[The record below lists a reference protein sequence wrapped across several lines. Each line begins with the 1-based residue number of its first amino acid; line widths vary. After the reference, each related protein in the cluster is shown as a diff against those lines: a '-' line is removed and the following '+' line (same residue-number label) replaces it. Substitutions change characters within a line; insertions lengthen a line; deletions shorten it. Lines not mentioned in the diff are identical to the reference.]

1 MASSQK
7 TKKKGNMKNT
17 LAVSILACL
26 TGSFASAQLLAKNQV
41 RHILLI
47 SVDGMTELDYQLWV
61 KNNPTSAIGQ
71 LAAQGLHYSNAYGT
85 KPGDSIPATVGIFT
99 GATPAVAGL
108 YYDDFY
114 NRAWFVPSDTTC
126 TTPAGTVGSLKQDID
141 FNPLAVD
148 GGASANGGAQINPAL
163 LPRQLVNG
171 NCVPV
176 YPHNQMRANT
186 VFEVVKESYKG
197 VTAFSEKRPS
207 YEFLQGPSGDGV
219 SDLFLLEINANSA
232 LNTLATC
239 ETFDSLRT
247 VAVLNWIKGKDHTG
261 TTTIGVPQIF
271 GMNFQSVNAAKKD
284 YGTSG
289 YVDSIGT
296 PDSNLQAALTYV
308 DQNIGSFVAALAAA
322 GLTESTAVIV
332 MAKHGE
338 SPQDPAHRNVQSI
351 AASGGIPTLL
361 SGLGLTPIT
370 TGTLKSTNYKITNKT
385 AALIWLGNQAM
396 TETVATA
403 LIASSN
409 SPGNPLNI
417 AEVLWGSS
425 LQQLFPDPTVDAAPP
440 DIIVIPNL
448 GTNYESPTVV
458 PPSAAEHGG
467 FNENELHVPI
477 TIAHNTV
484 KHGTVMAPVT
494 TTQLAPTMLNMLGIS
509 PSTLTGVTLEGTAI
523 LPQIPNN
530 GPLYFPWFLLP

>member
-1 MASSQK
+1 
-7 TKKKGNMKNT
+7 MKNA
-17 LAVSILACL
+17 LAVIILACL
-26 TGSFASAQLLAKNQV
+26 TGSFASAQFLAKNQV

-71 LAAQGLHYSNAYGT
+71 LAAQGLHYTNAYAT

-108 YYDDFY
+108 YYDDYY
-114 NRAWFVPSDTTC
+114 NRAWFVPTDTTC

-141 FNPLAVD
+141 FNPNVVD

-163 LPRQLVNG
+163 LPKRLLNG

-176 YPHNQMRANT
+176 YPHNQMRVND
-186 VFEVVKESYKG
+186 VFEVVKETYKG

-207 YEFLQGPSGDGV
+207 YEFLQGPSGNGV

-232 LNTLATC
+232 LNTLPTC
-239 ETFDSLRT
+239 EAFDSLRAA
-247 VAVLNWIKGKDHTG
+247 AVLNWIKGKDHTG

-289 YVDSIGT
+289 YIDSIGD
-296 PDSNLQAALTYV
+296 PDANLEAALTYV
-308 DQNIGSFVAALAAA
+308 DQNIGSFVSALAAA

-338 SPQDPAHRNVQSI
+338 APQDPAHRNVQST
-351 AASGGIPTLL
+351 AASGGIPALL
-361 SGLGLTPIT
+361 TAQGLTPIT
-370 TGTLKSTNYKITNKT
+370 TGTLKATNYKITNKT
-385 AALIWLGNQAM
+385 AALIWLGNQAL
-396 TETVATA
+396 TETIAAA

-417 AEVLWGSS
+417 AKVLWGSS
-425 LQQLFPDPTVDAAPP
+425 LQELFPDPTVDAAPP
-440 DIIVIPNL
+440 DIVVIPNL

-467 FNENELHVPI
+467 FNEDELHVPI
-477 TIAHNTV
+477 TIVHNTV
-484 KHGTVMAPVT
+484 KAGLVKAPVT
-494 TTQLAPTMLNMLGIS
+494 TTQLAPTMLNLLNIDPRALM
-509 PSTLTGVTLEGTAI
+509 GVTLEGTAI
-523 LPQIPNN
+523 LPQIPAG
-530 GPLYFPWFLLP
+530 GPIFFPWFLLP

>member
-1 MASSQK
+1 
-7 TKKKGNMKNT
+7 MKNT

-26 TGSFASAQLLAKNQV
+26 TGSFASAQVLAKNQV

-71 LAAQGLHYSNAYGT
+71 LATQGLHYTNAYGT

-108 YYDDFY
+108 YYDDSY
-114 NRAWFVPSDTTC
+114 NRAWHVPSDLTC
-126 TTPAGTVGSLKQDID
+126 TAPPGTVFSLKQDID
-141 FNPLAVD
+141 FNPNAVD

-171 NCVPV
+171 ACVPV
-176 YPHNQMRANT
+176 YPHNEMRANT
-186 VFEVVKESYKG
+186 VFEVVKETFKG

-219 SDLFLLEINANSA
+219 SDLFLLEINANAA
-232 LNTLATC
+232 LNSLATC

-284 YGTSG
+284 YGDAG
-289 YVDSIGT
+289 YSDSDGT
-296 PDSNLQAALTYV
+296 PSANLQAALTYV
-308 DQNIGSFVAALAAA
+308 DQNVGSFVAALAAA
-322 GLTESTAVIV
+322 GLTESTAVIF

-338 SPQDPAHRNVQSI
+338 SPQDPAHRNVQSTTT
-351 AASGGIPTLL
+351 GIPALL
-361 SGLGLTPIT
+361 AGLTPSLTPIT
-370 TGTLKSTNYKITNKT
+370 SGTLKATNFKITNKT
-385 AALIWLGNQAM
+385 AALIWLGNQAA
-396 TETVATA
+396 TETVANA

-417 AEVLWGSS
+417 AEVLWGPS

-440 DIIVIPNL
+440 DIVVIPNL
-448 GTNYESPTVV
+448 GTNYEV
-458 PPSAAEHGG
+458 PNVNPPVAAEHGG

-477 TIAHNTV
+477 TIVHNTV
-484 KHGTVMAPVT
+484 KHGTVQAPVT
-494 TTQLAPTMLNMLGIS
+494 TTQLAPTMLNLLNID
-509 PSTLTGVTLEGTAI
+509 PHTLMGVTTEGTAV
-523 LPQIPNN
+523 LPQIPAA
-530 GPLYFPWFLLP
+530 GPIFLPWFLLP

>member
-1 MASSQK
+1 
-7 TKKKGNMKNT
+7 MKNT

-26 TGSFASAQLLAKNQV
+26 TGSFASAQLIAKNQV

-61 KNNPTSAIGQ
+61 QNNPTSAIGQ
-71 LAAQGLHYSNAYGT
+71 LAAQGLHYTNAYGT

-99 GATPAVAGL
+99 GATPAVAGM
-108 YYDDFY
+108 YYDDSY
-114 NRAWFVPSDTTC
+114 NRAWHVPSDLTC
-126 TTPAGTVGSLKQDID
+126 TAPPGTLFSLKQDID
-141 FNPLAVD
+141 FNPNVVD

-176 YPHNQMRANT
+176 FPHNQMRVND
-186 VFEVVKESYKG
+186 VFEVVKETYKG

-207 YEFLQGPSGDGV
+207 YEFLQGPSGTGV

-289 YVDSIGT
+289 YADSLGT
-296 PDSNLQAALTYV
+296 PDANLQAALTYV
-308 DQNIGSFVAALAAA
+308 DQNIGSFVSALASA

-332 MAKHGE
+332 MAKHAE

-361 SGLGLTPIT
+361 SGLHLTPIT
-370 TGTLKSTNYKITNKT
+370 TGTLSPTNYKITNKT

-396 TETVATA
+396 TETVASA

-409 SPGNPLNI
+409 SGGNPLNI
-417 AEVLWGSS
+417 AKVLWGSS
-425 LQQLFPDPTVDAAPP
+425 LQQLFPNPTVDAAPP
-440 DIIVIPNL
+440 DIVVIPNL
-448 GTNYESPTVV
+448 GTNYESPTAA

-467 FNENELHVPI
+467 FNEDELHVPI
-477 TIAHNTV
+477 TIVHNTV
-484 KHGTVMAPVT
+484 KHGNVQAPVT
-494 TTQLAPTMLNMLGIS
+494 TTQLAPTMLNLLNIDPHS
-509 PSTLTGVTLEGTAI
+509 LQGVTTEGTAV
-523 LPQIPNN
+523 LPQVPAG
-530 GPLYFPWFLLP
+530 GPIFLPWFLLP

>member
-1 MASSQK
+1 
-7 TKKKGNMKNT
+7 MKNT

-26 TGSFASAQLLAKNQV
+26 TGTFVSGQYLAKNQA

-47 SVDGMTELDYQLWV
+47 SIDGMTELDYQLWV
-61 KNNPTSAIGQ
+61 KNNPASAIGQ
-71 LAAQGLHYSNAYGT
+71 LAAQGMHYSNAYGT
-85 KPGDSIPATVGIFT
+85 KPGDSIPASVGVFT
-99 GATPAVAGL
+99 GATPAVAGM
-108 YYDDFY
+108 YYDDAY
-114 NRAWFVPSDTTC
+114 NRAWFVPTDVTC
-126 TTPAGTVGSLKQDID
+126 ATPAGTVTSLKQDID
-141 FNPLAVD
+141 FNPNAVD

-171 NCVPV
+171 ICVPV

-186 VFEVVKESYKG
+186 VFEVVRHTFHG

-207 YEFLQGPSGDGV
+207 YEFLQGPSGTGV

-239 ETFDSLRT
+239 EAFDSLRT

-284 YGTSG
+284 GTDSG
-289 YVDSIGT
+289 YSDSIGT
-296 PDSNLQAALTYV
+296 PDGNLQAALAFV
-308 DQNIGSFVAALAAA
+308 DQNIGSFVSALAAA

-338 SPQDPAHRNVQSI
+338 SPLDPAHRNVQSI

-361 SGLGLTPIT
+361 AGQNLTPIT
-370 TGTLKSTNYKITNKT
+370 TGTLKATNYKITNKT
-385 AALIWLGNQAM
+385 AALIWLGNQAL
-396 TETVATA
+396 TAQIAEA
-403 LIASSN
+403 LIAASN
-409 SPGNPLNI
+409 LPGNPLNI
-417 AEVLWGSS
+417 AQVLWGSS
-425 LQQLFPDPTVDAAPP
+425 LQQLFPDPTVDSAPP

-448 GTNYESPTVV
+448 GTNYESPTAN
-458 PPSAAEHGG
+458 PPVAAEHGG

-477 TIAHNTV
+477 TIVHNTV
-484 KHGTVMAPVT
+484 KHGTVHAPVT
-494 TTQLAPTMLNMLGIS
+494 TTQLAPTMLNLLNID
-509 PSTLTGVTLEGTAI
+509 PHNLAGVAAEGTAV
-523 LPQIPNN
+523 LPQIPAG
-530 GPLYFPWFLLP
+530 GPIYLPWFLLP